1 MALVLKLKKGESV
14 ERGLK
19 RLKKV
24 LDKEG
29 LLKKLRDQRY
39 FEKPCVKARKKSQRA
54 RIRNRSRRGRMELN
68 SFELHLDGAGKSR
81 SGPGRCAI
89 HVYWGRLS
97 SGPPPSAPCRTALR
111 GEWTQNPACDRLNR
125 ALGRSTADIG
135 RRLRATADC
144 IAGSIRNLA
153 CMTWRHVIPDVR
165 YAAAAAFPG
174 FALGIVE
181 TQGGNLI

>member
-1 MALVLKLKKGESV
+1 MAIVLKLKKGESV

-68 SFELHLDGAGKSR
+68 
-81 SGPGRCAI
+81 
-89 HVYWGRLS
+89 
-97 SGPPPSAPCRTALR
+97 
-111 GEWTQNPACDRLNR
+111 
-125 ALGRSTADIG
+125 
-135 RRLRATADC
+135 
-144 IAGSIRNLA
+144 
-153 CMTWRHVIPDVR
+153 
-165 YAAAAAFPG
+165 
-174 FALGIVE
+174 
-181 TQGGNLI
+181 